1 MIINNFRLS
10 VEEVKKLFER
20 LCGKI
25 LLNSFSNG
33 RGFDNTSGDNF
44 IILKEINEKIKELE
58 KELEN

>member
-1 MIINNFRLS
+1 MTVNNIRLS
-10 VEEVKKLFER
+10 VEEMKKLFEQ

-33 RGFDNTSGDNF
+33 RGFDGMSGDSF

-58 KELEN
+58 KELEH